1 MVVLWAPVCKI
12 VDFFAIST
20 LIVVCKAADDG
31 SVVRM
36 LYYGA
41 VLMFGSAVMGERCEQ
56 EGLSTQP
63 WGIPI
68 FERSLTS
75 SLEKHA
81 PSFMDR
87 PDMLQF

>member
-1 MVVLWAPVCKI
+1 
-12 VDFFAIST
+12 
-20 LIVVCKAADDG
+20 
-31 SVVRM
+31 
-36 LYYGA
+36 
-41 VLMFGSAVMGERCEQ
+41 MFGRAVMGEQCEQ